1 MRNILTYK
9 LFESEK
15 LYKRRADMISDL
27 RFTEFTDKDISDI
40 KKIFSE
46 FETFYNFDISFEVVA
61 KEWSICQVTIT
72 VVEIMNHM
80 TKNWASASREYAS
93 RLFATRVILDI
104 KKNTDDYFFISLFHE
119 ENDTRGYVHRT
130 SYFFDCDAIE
140 GLQQFVNDQIINKYI
155 KN

>member
-40 KKIFSE
+40 KKIFSK

-61 KEWSICQVTIT
+61 KEWSICQVIIP
-72 VVEIMNHM
+72 VGEIISRM
-80 TKNWASASREYAS
+80 TKKNYAS
-93 RLFATRVILDI
+93 RLFSTRIILDI
-104 KKNTDDYFFISLFHE
+104 KKNTDDYFFVSFFHE
-119 ENDTRGYVHRT
+119 DQDTRGFVHRT

-140 GLQQFVNDQIINKYI
+140 GLQQFVNDEIINKYI
-155 KN
+155 KNYG